1 MMVSHDHF
9 LFLLRT
15 CIAIQMIT
23 LEDKEVPTGVITQ
36 QQQEQEHAVP
46 ASIED
51 LIPQQSFKGLHM
63 SIVFLLLELH
73 TNTMHHPPK
82 QQQQQLLQNSSSSAL
97 GLGLTTLKCLSALC
111 MLRFE
116 KCLLSPYHKMF
127 TMMK

>member
-1 MMVSHDHF
+1 MMVSYDHF

-23 LEDKEVPTGVITQ
+23 LEDKEVPAGVVTQ
-36 QQQEQEHAVP
+36 QQQQEHAVV
-46 ASIED
+46 ALIED
-51 LIPQQSFKGLHM
+51 LIPQQSFKGLHT
-63 SIVFLLLELH
+63 SIVFLLLEPH

-82 QQQQQLLQNSSSSAL
+82 QQQQLLQNSSSSAL

-127 TMMK
+127 TMIK